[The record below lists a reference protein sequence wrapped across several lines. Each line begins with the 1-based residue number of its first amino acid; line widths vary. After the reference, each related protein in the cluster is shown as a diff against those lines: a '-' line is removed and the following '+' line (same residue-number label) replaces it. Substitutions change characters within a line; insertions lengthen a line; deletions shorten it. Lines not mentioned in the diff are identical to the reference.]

1 MSCAIRS
8 YNCCKESDLCPENK
22 TCKPYNSFQKPWK
35 RFTCESCPD
44 GYYGNDCK
52 QTFTSCQDYANG
64 SLKSGMYK
72 VVDINMTVYEVYCHF
87 DSAGSWTLFL
97 SYSVV
102 NGSKNSTFKQLR
114 HTLSQNLPVSEGAVT
129 WGGYRLRK
137 SRMKSIQ
144 KNSHFLMFTCDYEK
158 YRHINQSDY
167 LQILL
172 KNVSDVL
179 ELHKKTSYVVRK
191 GHGKIKDFDMSD
203 CQIHLH
209 QRKTTRLHVDINSTV
224 SQCKFNLTTCS
235 DRRHYFCSSHAN
247 SCMNKLHR
255 CKENVNST
263 TQLWFGNM

>member
-1 MSCAIRS
+1 MQTTQFLPKAM
-8 YNCCKESDLCPENK
+8 
-22 TCKPYNSFQKPWK
+22 K

-64 SLKSGMYK
+64 SLKSGIYK
-72 VVDINMTVYEVYCHF
+72 VVDINKTVYEVYCHF
-87 DSAGSWTLFL
+87 DSAGSWTLFM

-102 NGSKNSTFKQLR
+102 NGSVNSTFKQLR
-114 HTLSQNLPVSEGAVT
+114 DTLSQNLPVSESALT

-137 SRMKSIQ
+137 SRMRSIQ

-158 YRHINQSDY
+158 YRHISQSDY

-172 KNVSDVL
+172 ETVDNDVL
-179 ELHKKTSYVVRK
+179 ELRSKTPYRVRK
-191 GHGKIKDFDMSD
+191 EHGKINEFDLSD
-203 CQIHLH
+203 CKIQLH
-209 QRKTTRLHVDINSTV
+209 QGEETRLHVDIDSNV
-224 SQCKFNLTTCS
+224 AQCKFNPTTCS
-235 DRRHYFCSSHAN
+235 NPRHYFCSSHTS